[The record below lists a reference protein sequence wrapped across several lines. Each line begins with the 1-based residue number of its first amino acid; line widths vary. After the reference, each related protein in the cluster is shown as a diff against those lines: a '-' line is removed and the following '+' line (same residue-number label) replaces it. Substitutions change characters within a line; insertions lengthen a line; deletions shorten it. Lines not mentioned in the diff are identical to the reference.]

1 MPRVN
6 IISSNF
12 QTRTNLI
19 PEEYNSQTIIND
31 NIQSRLMTIS
41 STNNRYS
48 LENELNNGSE
58 RLTIEYNLEKNQN
71 NMINLNSINISENKI
86 DNSIIIDQIFN
97 QGQLQENNFSLIN
110 DDSFNNTNLNSHNDE
125 ISNESYNEELNN
137 INYILNVNEISQ
149 EKKIE
154 FLNDYL
160 NQLGNSQNTCQN
172 QNFQESLII
181 SSHKNYKE
189 NDFFNSNTIN
199 HNINYYIENKSNN
212 NNYKRN
218 SIIKDFGVLSRPG
231 NDEKGIPKINQ
242 DSFISET
249 NINGIKDFNIF
260 GVLDGHGPHGHF
272 ISEFASHFIPNQIM
286 NHPEIKMTK
295 NLDFIYNTL
304 KKNNYLIIKKA
315 FISANNLAIQN
326 FDAKISG
333 TTCVLIILIGKHLIC
348 ANVGDSRAVISYD
361 EQNDNNL
368 NFLQILPL
376 SIDYKP
382 EVPEEK
388 ARILIAGGM
397 VERFKDNLGLGDGP
411 YRVFVPGK
419 NFPGLAISRSIG
431 DLMGKKLGV
440 IAEPGIKEF
449 TIGKNTKFVILC
461 SDGVWEFLNNINVR
475 DIGKQFYLNSNAS
488 ELCQEIINRSLIEW
502 QANDEYTDDITA
514 LAVFF

>member
-1 MPRVN
+1 
-6 IISSNF
+6 
-12 QTRTNLI
+12 
-19 PEEYNSQTIIND
+19 
-31 NIQSRLMTIS
+31 
-41 STNNRYS
+41 
-48 LENELNNGSE
+48 
-58 RLTIEYNLEKNQN
+58 
-71 NMINLNSINISENKI
+71 
-86 DNSIIIDQIFN
+86 
-97 QGQLQENNFSLIN
+97 
-110 DDSFNNTNLNSHNDE
+110 
-125 ISNESYNEELNN
+125 
-137 INYILNVNEISQ
+137 
-149 EKKIE
+149 
-154 FLNDYL
+154 
-160 NQLGNSQNTCQN
+160 
-172 QNFQESLII
+172 
-181 SSHKNYKE
+181 
-189 NDFFNSNTIN
+189 
-199 HNINYYIENKSNN
+199 
-212 NNYKRN
+212 
-218 SIIKDFGVLSRPG
+218 
-231 NDEKGIPKINQ
+231 
-242 DSFISET
+242 
-249 NINGIKDFNIF
+249 
-260 GVLDGHGPHGHF
+260 
-272 ISEFASHFIPNQIM
+272 M

-461 SDGVWEFLNNINVR
+461 SDGVLEFLNNINVR